1 MIILENLLNVLNTDP
16 LLIIVTTCIIYLFVY
31 FLFSITRS
39 FVLFILKFFIPDS
52 VFNVHL
58 SMAERGHFKR
68 DGLIL
73 FSNFVGVPCAH
84 VIYPDGKKSVKMAIG
99 NAVEYKNIFGGTVVP
114 CN

>member
-73 FSNFVGVPCAH
+73 FQTLLVFLVSCNLS
-84 VIYPDGKKSVKMAIG
+84 DGKKVLKWLLVMLLNIKISL
-99 NAVEYKNIFGGTVVP
+99 VELLSL
-114 CN
+114 